1 MRNIK
6 LTIEYDGTGYAG
18 WQVQKNA
25 LTIQEVLE
33 KGIENLINHD
43 VSLTG
48 SSRTDAGVHA
58 KGMVANFKTTSNIPA
73 ENFPAAINGKLP
85 NDIVILKAEDVGM
98 EFHSRFDSLGKV
110 YSYTILNRRY
120 PPGLYRNYVA
130 HVPIKLNV
138 EGMKKACNFFIGT
151 HDFSTFKS
159 TGSSAKT
166 SIRTIK
172 SLYIENSGEI
182 IKIYIEADGFLYN
195 MVRII
200 SGTLIE
206 VGIGKI
212 RYNDIPDIIDSKDRK
227 RAGKTAPANG
237 LCLECVRY

>member
-85 NDIVILKAEDVGM
+85 NDIVILKAEDVVWS
-98 EFHSRFDSLGKV
+98 F
-110 YSYTILNRRY
+110 TA
-120 PPGLYRNYVA
+120 GLIA
-130 HVPIKLNV
+130 
-138 EGMKKACNFFIGT
+138 
-151 HDFSTFKS
+151 
-159 TGSSAKT
+159 
-166 SIRTIK
+166 
-172 SLYIENSGEI
+172 
-182 IKIYIEADGFLYN
+182 
-195 MVRII
+195 
-200 SGTLIE
+200 
-206 VGIGKI
+206 
-212 RYNDIPDIIDSKDRK
+212 
-227 RAGKTAPANG
+227 
-237 LCLECVRY
+237 